1 MALVK
6 GQFGLAAHTYAAGLD
21 QLPLEV
27 FHAAKD
33 GQHQPAV
40 RGGAV
45 GPAVP
50 EGPEPGGALLGD
62 GREGIQQVPG

>member
-40 RGGAV
+40 RGGGV

-50 EGPEPGGALLGD
+50 EGSELGALLGD
-62 GREGIQQVPG
+62 GREDIQQVPG